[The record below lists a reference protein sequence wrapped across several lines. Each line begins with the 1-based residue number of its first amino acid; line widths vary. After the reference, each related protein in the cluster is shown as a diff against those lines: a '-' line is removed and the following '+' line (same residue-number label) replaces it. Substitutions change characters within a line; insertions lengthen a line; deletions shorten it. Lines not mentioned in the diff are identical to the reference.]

1 MAKIIGLK
9 EKQLALKQIE
19 QKIRTLGPINEF
31 LAADNPSGIYT
42 VSFGAFKSPLLCPD
56 QVAIR
61 KLVSDYKSKLVR
73 EIRAQAEQY
82 SIEFEEDEETLLK

>member
-19 QKIRTLGPINEF
+19 QKIKALGPINEF
-31 LAADNPSGIYT
+31 LEADNSTGIYT
-42 VSFGAFKSPLLCPD
+42 VSFGSVKSPLLCPD
-56 QVAIR
+56 QVSIR
-61 KLVSDYKSKLVR
+61 KLVSDYKIKLVS

-82 SIEFEEDEETLLK
+82 SIEFEEDEEALLK